1 MHIVGITGPS
11 GSGKSLLGK
20 YLSSKSLPVI
30 NADEVYHSLLIPP
43 SECLDKLRAAFGN
56 DIFTG
61 DGSLDRKKLASLVF
75 GDKTKLALL
84 NATVLD
90 GVLKETREI
99 IKQYEDN
106 GASVVFVDAPT
117 LIESGFHK
125 ECNTVISVIASK
137 EIRIE
142 RIILR
147 DNITK
152 AKAEERI
159 FAQKSDDFYYSHSD
173 FVIINNTT
181 EESFLS
187 QAKTVL
193 KGIIDL

>member
-20 YLSSKSLPVI
+20 YLSSKAFPVI

-43 SECLDKLRAAFGN
+43 SKCLDKLRAAFGN
-56 DIFTG
+56 DIFNE
-61 DGSLDRKKLASLVF
+61 DGTLDRKKLASLVF
-75 GDKTKLALL
+75 SDEAKLTLL

-90 GVLKETREI
+90 VVLEKTRRI
-99 IKQYEDN
+99 IKQYEN
-106 GASVVFVDAPT
+106 GGASIVFVDAPT

-142 RIILR
+142 RIIKR

-152 AKAEERI
+152 SKAEERI
-159 FAQKSDDFYYSHSD
+159 SAQKNDDFYYSHSD
-173 FVIINNTT
+173 FVITNDTT